1 MYGITCRTGSMAV
14 NLTVSHWIQQVLHMP
29 AIQLHRPRTT
39 TPSVVEWKDSPLP
52 LINLLLLHLPLP
64 NLPPLNLLP
73 HNLPFLL
80 HHPPISEEMVP
91 PLPPLKF
98 LDVAA
103 TGMIVKILDRIA
115 TIPRSGSVFSHLG
128 ALSIQRQ
135 ATWS

>member
-1 MYGITCRTGSMAV
+1 
-14 NLTVSHWIQQVLHMP
+14 MP
-29 AIQLHRPRTT
+29 AIQLHRPKTT
-39 TPSVVEWKDSPLP
+39 TSLMVEWKDSPLP
-52 LINLLLLHLPLP
+52 LTDLLLLHLPL
-64 NLPPLNLLP
+64 LDLLL